1 MPVGQTYALT
11 FAAMIAFAANS
22 LLCRAALGN
31 GEIDAAS
38 FTSIRLISGALV
50 LAVIVYSK
58 SEKPDFS
65 PRRIVPAMMLF
76 TYATTFSFAYNSLN
90 AATGALVL
98 FGSVQATMMGYALYS
113 GERPGLI
120 QKTGYAMAVGGLI
133 YLMLP
138 GVAAPSLAGS
148 LLMGIAG
155 ISWAIYTL
163 LGRSVSDSLADTA
176 NNFIKTAPFAM
187 VLGLLGPGFLS
198 AHGVIL
204 ACISGALTSG
214 LGYAIWYSAIRGLSS
229 TQAASVQLSVPVI
242 TAAGGII
249 LLSEVVSLRL
259 VIAST
264 LILGGIAFTL
274 IRTRQN
280 DDNG

>member
-1 MPVGQTYALT
+1 
-11 FAAMIAFAANS
+11 MIAFAANS